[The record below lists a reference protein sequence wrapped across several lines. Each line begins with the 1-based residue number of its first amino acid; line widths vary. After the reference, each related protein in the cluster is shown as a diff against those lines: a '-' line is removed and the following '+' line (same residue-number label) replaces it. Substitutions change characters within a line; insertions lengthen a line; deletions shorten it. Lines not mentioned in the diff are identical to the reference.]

1 MSLEELKNKEFPCP
15 YELSPEE
22 IEQLRQAKK
31 DIADKVKE
39 MIKNDL
45 TLFNSDKNLL

>member
-1 MSLEELKNKEFPCP
+1 MWTTLQTLFLK
-15 YELSPEE
+15 L
-22 IEQLRQAKK
+22 
-31 DIADKVKE
+31 KE

>member
-39 MIKNDL
+39 MMDKDPM
-45 TLFNSDKNLL
+45 LFKLK